1 MQIEKYLKT
10 YQPIV
15 YQTFVNSI
23 RRKTLSHAYLLSGNP
38 GTPLFAVAKYL
49 AKSILCDDPDPLA
62 CENCITCIRIDSD
75 NYPDVIVLDGSKSTI
90 KKEDVLNIETR
101 FEKTAL
107 ESKNIMIYIINLVEN
122 MTTEAVNSMLKFLE
136 EPDSPV
142 YAFLTTNNENNVL
155 PTILS
160 RCQILHLKTV
170 DRKKVIE
177 DAVSLGVTKEDAE
190 LLSYFYND
198 SELIFELLN
207 PKEDEE
213 EEKEGYLKGKE
224 AFLDLLN
231 ALNNDDSKE
240 AIYYMDKEIIPMIK
254 SKEAMRFFLDMLVQ
268 AFEDLLNI
276 KCSRDIALES
286 YATILNDLAN
296 KLPHIN
302 ESLLEIMKQRNIVNL
317 NINNSLQLDHLIIY
331 ITKEKL

>member
-1 MQIEKYLKT
+1 MQVDKYLEK

-15 YQTFVNSI
+15 YQTFVNSL
-23 RRKTLSHAYLLSGNP
+23 KKNTLSHAYLLVGSP
-38 GTPLFAVAKYL
+38 GTPLYDVAKYL
-49 AKSILCDDPDPLA
+49 AKSILCDNHSPLA
-62 CENCITCIRIDSD
+62 CNNCITCLRFDSD
-75 NYPDVIVLDGSKSTI
+75 NYPDVIKLDGSKATI
-90 KKEDVLNIETR
+90 GKDDIINIETR

-122 MTTEAVNSMLKFLE
+122 MTVQAVNSMLKFLE

-160 RCQILHLKTV
+160 RCQILHLKTI
-170 DRKKVIE
+170 DRKQIIQE
-177 DAVSLGVTKEDAE
+177 AIDLNINHDDAE

-198 SELIFELLN
+198 AELIFDVLN
-207 PKEDEE
+207 PKEENKNY
-213 EEKEGYLKGKE
+213 KEDYLKSKN
-224 AFLDLLN
+224 AFVELLS
-231 ALNNDDSKE
+231 ALNEDTKE
-240 AIYYMDKEIIPMIK
+240 AIYYTDKEIVPMIK
-254 SKEAMRFFLDMLVQ
+254 SKESMRFFIDMLVQ
-268 AFEDLLNI
+268 AFEDLINI
-276 KCSRDIALES
+276 KSYRDITLQS
-286 YATILNDLAN
+286 YATILNALAI

-302 ESLLEIMKQRNIVNL
+302 ESLLEIMRQRNLVNL